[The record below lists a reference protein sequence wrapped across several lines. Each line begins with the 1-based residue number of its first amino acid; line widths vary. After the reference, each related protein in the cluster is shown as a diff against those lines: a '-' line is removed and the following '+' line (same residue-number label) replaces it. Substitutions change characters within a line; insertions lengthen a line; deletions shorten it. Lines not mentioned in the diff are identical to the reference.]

1 MPISAKTTTKSTTTT
16 IKTTIKS
23 TTATTVKPSQI
34 KTLKSTTNKKKSHN
48 KLKHLPKVVKPTLP
62 KVTKSKSKPSQRKK
76 KLPPKAYHKK
86 TYQGKFEFKKSTIHQ
101 PILYTINLI
110 LFCPFDNTITVDL
123 CRSSICKVTSCQSW
137 MLKKNSASRSPK
149 GPFKYYVIKILTLLN
164 PTQSVIKPY
173 Y

>member
-86 TYQGKFEFKKSTIHQ
+86 TYQGKFDYEKTTMYQ

-110 LFCPFDNTITVDL
+110 LFCPFNDTIELLWISVGQAFAKL
-123 CRSSICKVTSCQSW
+123 QAVKVGG
-137 MLKKNSASRSPK
+137 LKKNLPLCRNQNKQVLPRFESWTIGSS
-149 GPFKYYVIKILTLLN
+149 
-164 PTQSVIKPY
+164 
-173 Y
+173 